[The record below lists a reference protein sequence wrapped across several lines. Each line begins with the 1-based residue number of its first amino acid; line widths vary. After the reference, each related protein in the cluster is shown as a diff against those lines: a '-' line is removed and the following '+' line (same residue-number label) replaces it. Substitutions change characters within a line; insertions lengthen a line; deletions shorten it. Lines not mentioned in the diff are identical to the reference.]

1 MIRVFLA
8 EDHAIVRDGLKRL
21 LAETPDLAFAGECS
35 SGIEVLERAGKE
47 PWDVLLL
54 DLSIDHIG
62 GLEVLRKLRA
72 QAPKLRIVVLSMY
85 PEEHYAVRVLKLGAT
100 SYISKGR
107 SSSELLLAIRAAAQG
122 KRYVTPEVA
131 DLLISAGPS
140 ASDGPAHERLS
151 EREYQVFTAV
161 IQGHPPGEIAA
172 HLSLAP
178 STVSTHL
185 VNIRHKLG
193 VRTNGE
199 ILQYA
204 FRNGLAVGGG

>member
-1 MIRVFLA
+1 MIRVFVA

-21 LAETPDLAFAGECS
+21 LAEAGDLQLAGECS
-35 SGIEVLERAGKE
+35 SGLEVLQRAGKE

-62 GLEVLRKLRA
+62 GLEVLRRLRE
-72 QAPKLRIVVLSMY
+72 QAPRLRIVVLSMY
-85 PEEHYAVRVLKLGAT
+85 PEEHYAVRVLKMGAM

-107 SSSELLLAIRAAAQG
+107 SPSELLAAIRTASQG

-131 DLLISAGPS
+131 DLLVSAGPA
-140 ASDGPAHERLS
+140 ASDGPAHDRLS
-151 EREYQVFTAV
+151 EREHQVFAAV
-161 IQGHPPGEIAA
+161 IQGHPPGEIAS
-172 HLSLAP
+172 HLGMAP

-185 VNIRHKLG
+185 VHIRHKLG
-193 VRTNGE
+193 VRNNGE

-204 FRNGLAVGGG
+204 YRHGLAIGG